1 MALQGLTAEG
11 SDESNMTSKGDK
23 KKLAK
28 SRLHRVV
35 IYFLV
40 SLVLMLGLTG
50 CNSLEDAV
58 NKAKP
63 LIPKGYNVV
72 HIEQVSDNSG
82 IVFYTYNDEISAG
95 IFIKDRFG
103 WDWIGSSIGKLVTY
117 PEGLQWRYTDL
128 EDKAKTRYSVYY
140 GKVIN
145 KDIER
150 VTVTTTDG
158 KVAEGQVVETEHLK
172 LWYAFVDQP
181 QIPSVNADIIGY
193 SRDDKVLY
201 IFSQPKDK

>member
-1 MALQGLTAEG
+1 MI
-11 SDESNMTSKGDK
+11 SKGDK
-23 KKLAK
+23 MKLAK
-28 SRLHRVV
+28 SRLPRVV
-35 IYFLV
+35 IYFLA
-40 SLVLMLGLTG
+40 SLVLVLGLTG

-58 NKAKP
+58 EKAKP
-63 LIPKGYNVV
+63 MIPKGYSVV

-128 EDKAKTRYSVYY
+128 EDKTKTRYSVYY
-140 GKVIN
+140 GKVLN

-150 VTVTTTDG
+150 VTVTTTDK
-158 KVAEGQVVETEHLK
+158 KVAEGQVVETEELK
-172 LWYAFVDQP
+172 LWYAFVDEP
-181 QIPSVNADIIGY
+181 QIPSVNADIFGY
-193 SRDDKVLY
+193 SKDGKVLY